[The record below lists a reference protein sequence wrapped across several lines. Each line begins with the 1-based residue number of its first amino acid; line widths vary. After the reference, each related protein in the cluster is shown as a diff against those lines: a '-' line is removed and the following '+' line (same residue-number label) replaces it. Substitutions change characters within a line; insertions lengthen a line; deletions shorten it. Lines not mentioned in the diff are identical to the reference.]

1 MTDDQVFKVK
11 IGDAIDRCFDD
22 SSIPVDGKPELAII
36 MGGVAV
42 GKTTL
47 RNLHF
52 AGGYVPLDAGDI
64 FVDISQGNYF
74 PFPGPLE
81 EALVVIGNCVAT
93 QAIAERRNIVMEL
106 IGMDQNSL
114 HELIDTMKRLDYR
127 VSGQSITCDN
137 ETAQQRNL
145 ARDNDNISCYYAEPY
160 HLQWLLA
167 AARNSLAHEMA

>member
-1 MTDDQVFKVK
+1 MTDDDIFKVN
-11 IGDAIDRCFDD
+11 ISEAIDRCFDD
-22 SSIPVDGKPELAII
+22 SSIPADEKPKLAII

-64 FVDISQGNYF
+64 FIDISQGNYL

-93 QAIAERRNIVMEL
+93 RALAERRNIVMEL
-106 IGMDQNSL
+106 IGMDQEVL
-114 HELIDTMKRLDYR
+114 HELIDTMERLGYS
-127 VSGQSITCDN
+127 VSGQFVKCDD

-145 ARDNDNISCYYAEPY
+145 ERGDDNISCYYAEPY
-160 HLQWLLA
+160 HLQWLID
-167 AARNSLAHEMA
+167 AARDEIAKGMA